1 MLPPMLTKLLRAV
14 AATALIAASLA
25 LAAPLRAQTL
35 VSLDDIAKVT
45 VLPGWRTARGTHMA
59 AIRIELAE
67 GWKTY
72 WRFPGEAGIP
82 PSFDWTGS
90 KNLANVRLHWPVP
103 KVFYTNGLRSIGY
116 KGVTVIP
123 IELTPASP
131 AGGPIRLRG
140 KLQIGVCED
149 ICIPMTTSLDSNL
162 TPPGRSDAA
171 IRASLARRPKTAAQ
185 AGVRSA
191 TCSVEPIAD
200 GLRITARVTLPK
212 QGKDEVAVL
221 ELPDP
226 TIWIAEPKTT
236 RKGRVLTA
244 VTDMVPASGKP
255 FLLTRSDV
263 RITVLAGG
271 KAVEINGCTAG

>member
-1 MLPPMLTKLLRAV
+1 MLTRFLRAV
-14 AATALIAASLA
+14 TATILIAASLA
-25 LAAPLRAQTL
+25 LVAPLRAQTL
-35 VSLDDIAKVT
+35 VSLDDIARVT

-82 PSFDWTGS
+82 PSFDWSGS
-90 KNLANVRLHWPVP
+90 ENLASVQLHWPVP
-103 KVFYTNGLRSIGY
+103 RVFYTNGLRSIGY

-140 KLQIGVCED
+140 RIQIGVCED
-149 ICIPMTTSLDSNL
+149 ICIPMTTSLDRQLSA
-162 TPPGRSDAA
+162 PGRRDER
-171 IRASLARRPKTAAQ
+171 IRESLDRRPRTAAQ

-191 TCSVEPIAD
+191 TCSVEPISD
-200 GLRITARVTLPK
+200 GLRITARIAMPR

-255 FLLTRSDV
+255 FLLSRSDL

-271 KAVEINGCTAG
+271 KAVEVNGCTAG